1 MSSEQ
6 LETKKEPKKNSQLSI
21 VNSQLENIRS
31 DEVQEILS
39 LVPNW
44 MIRWGISLIFA
55 LIAMLVFLSWFIKY
69 PDVIA
74 GKITLTTQTPPVK
87 LVTKSSGQLQKI
99 YAGEGAF
106 VHEGDFIAV
115 LESPLNETSILYLQE
130 TISQVEA
137 LFLSE
142 SPEAVNGVVFKDSD
156 LVFGEM
162 QSEYNNLKSLVK
174 AYEDLRTNNFREG
187 KINNL
192 KKQIDYYQRLATI
205 SNRQFRAFEKNLLNA
220 KQKYEAD
227 KQLYEKGVISKMEF
241 YARET
246 EWMRSQQELENLKKA
261 YVHNKITIAEYE
273 KQGQDLNYDFVEKE
287 RKLKEGIQSG
297 TNNLKN
303 FIRSWEQNY
312 VLTAPFSGEVSYL
325 SNFSQNQFIQAGTP
339 LFAIIPENNKYV
351 GYIQIPSQ
359 GFGKVKPEQ
368 QVHIKLDHYPYHEYG
383 QVNGKVIEV
392 TQMPSRDVSANQSVY
407 LAKIALTNDL
417 VSTYQKELEFKPE
430 MSGTAEIVTED
441 LRLMQRIFSK
451 FKKIMDR

>member
-6 LETKKEPKKNSQLSI
+6 VETKKEQKKNSQLES
-21 VNSQLENIRS
+21 IRS

-74 GKITLTTQTPPVK
+74 GKITLTTQMPPVK

-106 VHEGDFIAV
+106 VHEGDFIAE

-142 SPEAVNGVVFKDSD
+142 SPEALNGVVFKDSD

-174 AYEDLRTNNFREG
+174 AYEDFKTNNFREG

-205 SNRQFRAFEKNLLNA
+205 SNRQFKAFEKNLLNA
-220 KQKYEAD
+220 EQKYEAD

-273 KQGQDLNYDFVEKE
+273 KQGQDLNYEFAENE

-297 TNNLKN
+297 INNLKN
-303 FIRSWEQNY
+303 FIYSWEQNY

-368 QVHIKLDHYPYHEYG
+368 EVHVKLDHYPYHEYG

-417 VSTYQKELEFKPE
+417 VSTYNKELEFKPE